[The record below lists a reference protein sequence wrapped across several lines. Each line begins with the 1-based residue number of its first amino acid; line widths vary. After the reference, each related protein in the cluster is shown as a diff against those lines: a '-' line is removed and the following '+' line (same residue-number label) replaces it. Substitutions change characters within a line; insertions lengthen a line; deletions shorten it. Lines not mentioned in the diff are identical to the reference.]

1 MQFVLTSRHN
11 TEVYRVIG
19 IRMHYASL
27 SRFVILFSQKDI
39 FLKGCIINLL
49 LIYLLLLYCIVVEN
63 VSLSQLR

>member
-27 SRFVILFSQKDI
+27 SRFIILFSRKNI
-39 FLKGCIINLL
+39 YFLKDVVF
-49 LIYLLLLYCIVVEN
+49 IYY
-63 VSLSQLR
+63 